1 MDVDLWSKSR
11 PMWMQYWEST
21 PLSGVHL
28 HCTPLFDECT
38 FSVDGWLPK
47 MCRFQNFCP
56 MFIVLHLQSCPHR
69 PKNVKFAFNQKTF
82 KRAFHSC
89 TSESVSA
96 LLSDGYV
103 TIHTLCTVSDF
114 MATYREGI
122 SLTRHDIET
131 CGSTRELFED
141 TCVRYWLLHDMA
153 SIGWVTI
160 PIICGD
166 RPTPV
171 QTLNLLCIDQ
181 HTLPLPFYSTGLA
194 ERQYKGWF
202 PTCHMQCMQGLRC
215 RSNNQ
220 KTQRTQ
226 GPKARY
232 INTLTFTLCRGRLIQ
247 V

>member
-1 MDVDLWSKSR
+1 MWTQYSESALSMVSTSTALHSVMWHHLPLLDGYQRCVDSR
-11 PMWMQYWEST
+11 IFSPR
-21 PLSGVHL
+21 LS
-28 HCTPLFDECT
+28 
-38 FSVDGWLPK
+38 
-47 MCRFQNFCP
+47 FCFCDHVP
-56 MFIVLHLQSCPHR
+56 VT
-69 PKNVKFAFNQKTF
+69 KNVKFAFNQKTF

-122 SLTRHDIET
+122 SLTRHDIE
-131 CGSTRELFED
+131 LFED

-166 RPTPV
+166 RPTLV

-232 INTLTFTLCRGRLIQ
+232 INTLNLYLNLY
-247 V
+247 